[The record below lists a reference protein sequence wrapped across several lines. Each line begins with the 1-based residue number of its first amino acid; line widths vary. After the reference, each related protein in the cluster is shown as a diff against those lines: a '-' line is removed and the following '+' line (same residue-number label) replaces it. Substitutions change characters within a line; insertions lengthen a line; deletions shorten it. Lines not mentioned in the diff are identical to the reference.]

1 MCARAR
7 ARERARALVPSY
19 FHPAYSACFTRANL
33 SKPHCEG
40 IWGPHAAWP
49 AFACVFLCVFG
60 SARAPVCTWG
70 LMFTQTD
77 GGAHLFYP
85 PALRR
90 RTAK

>member
-1 MCARAR
+1 MCVRAG

-49 AFACVFLCVFG
+49 AFACVFFVCIWVG
-60 SARAPVCTWG
+60 ACARVH
-70 LMFTQTD
+70 M
-77 GGAHLFYP
+77 GAHVY
-85 PALRR
+85 
-90 RTAK
+90 TN